1 MNARRL
7 RDILDSYEL
16 SEPWLR
22 SLRIQQPQRAHSN
35 LLSIAKTGISLDLL
49 EVMVGQLEECLPKCA
64 DGDMALN
71 NLDRAIAKTRSPL
84 SVAAMFDR
92 DPTALSI
99 LIQLFSTSQN
109 FAELIIHHLE
119 YFDELRIT
127 GSTSPRPEKLLAQLR
142 REVNALQES
151 DAISLTIRRFCQFHQ
166 LRIGYADIIRNAPLE
181 IVTEQLSHLADVI
194 VQVSLDVALKRVTE
208 RHGKPLHL
216 DQQPTQFSVLA
227 MGKLGGMELNY
238 SSDIDLL
245 FLYDKDGRTE
255 GPHHISNHEFFDRV
269 GRELIKLLSDH
280 TELGQAYRV
289 DLRLRPEGSDGPLTR
304 SFASTCHY
312 YDVMGQ
318 TWERQAMIKIRTIA
332 GSQQLGQTFIRRL
345 EPWIYKR
352 YLGFTEIN
360 EIRSL
365 KRRIE
370 HRTHKQGESL
380 LEVKTGIG
388 GIRDIEFAIQ
398 FLQLLNGGDL
408 KNIRCGNTL
417 DAIEQLQKSGCLTDQ
432 EHHILIDG
440 YRFLRKVEH
449 RLQIMFGLQTHRL
462 PTSDEELTKLAIRMI
477 PDEKLPDFAA
487 MEIPQ
492 ASSEFRHIYQHKT
505 QLNRKI
511 LDHLLHEAFTEDPS
525 LEPEVDL
532 IFQPAPDIETINSTL
547 GQFPF
552 KNPEDAYHRFALLA
566 QETVPFLGPQRCKH
580 FLASI
585 MPGLLRALSATPN
598 PDLTLLNLEK
608 VSASIGGRTI
618 LWELFSFNP
627 ATMDLFI
634 ELCASSQFLIDI
646 LIQHPGMIDDLM
658 DSLVLN
664 QLRTIED
671 LRTELAS
678 LCHKAEDP
686 KPILHS
692 FNNKEI
698 LRIGVRDILGKD
710 SIEDTTRS
718 LSDLAEVIL
727 IQIAE
732 QEYQTLQERWGYPT
746 VSDESCSLRQC
757 PWCLLVLGKF
767 GGRELTYHSDLDV
780 IFLYDS
786 DGTTHPK
793 HPRDSSTTNF
803 HFFSELAQ
811 RITRSCSQLSIYG
824 KLYEIDLRLR
834 PTGQSGSV
842 CVPLNE
848 FQNYH
853 QRNGELWERQA
864 LTKARCIYGDNAF
877 QKKVEKSLFDI
888 CYAAPWND
896 ELTDEIYT
904 MRKRLEESRSDRNI
918 KRGKGGLVDVEFI
931 VQMLQLKY
939 GHLSQKLRVSN
950 TLEILNVLGHQKHLT
965 LEQVQH
971 LEQGYRFLRTV
982 EARLRMQ
989 HNIVQNDLPE
999 DEDSLEQLAKQLGY
1013 PTNNDA
1019 TGAPH
1024 NTMERQTDLEKQPNP
1039 QTEDVTNKSVIESAA
1054 TVFLR
1059 KYSHHRIQ
1067 IRSLF
1072 LELFRQHGATPT

>member
-1 MNARRL
+1 
-7 RDILDSYEL
+7 
-16 SEPWLR
+16 
-22 SLRIQQPQRAHSN
+22 
-35 LLSIAKTGISLDLL
+35 
-49 EVMVGQLEECLPKCA
+49 
-64 DGDMALN
+64 
-71 NLDRAIAKTRSPL
+71 
-84 SVAAMFDR
+84 
-92 DPTALSI
+92 
-99 LIQLFSTSQN
+99 
-109 FAELIIHHLE
+109 
-119 YFDELRIT
+119 
-127 GSTSPRPEKLLAQLR
+127 
-142 REVNALQES
+142 
-151 DAISLTIRRFCQFHQ
+151 
-166 LRIGYADIIRNAPLE
+166 
-181 IVTEQLSHLADVI
+181 
-194 VQVSLDVALKRVTE
+194 
-208 RHGKPLHL
+208 
-216 DQQPTQFSVLA
+216 
-227 MGKLGGMELNY
+227 
-238 SSDIDLL
+238 
-245 FLYDKDGRTE
+245 
-255 GPHHISNHEFFDRV
+255 
-269 GRELIKLLSDH
+269 
-280 TELGQAYRV
+280 
-289 DLRLRPEGSDGPLTR
+289 
-304 SFASTCHY
+304 
-312 YDVMGQ
+312 
-318 TWERQAMIKIRTIA
+318 
-332 GSQQLGQTFIRRL
+332 
-345 EPWIYKR
+345 
-352 YLGFTEIN
+352 
-360 EIRSL
+360 
-365 KRRIE
+365 
-370 HRTHKQGESL
+370 
-380 LEVKTGIG
+380 
-388 GIRDIEFAIQ
+388 
-398 FLQLLNGGDL
+398 
-408 KNIRCGNTL
+408 
-417 DAIEQLQKSGCLTDQ
+417 
-432 EHHILIDG
+432 
-440 YRFLRKVEH
+440 
-449 RLQIMFGLQTHRL
+449 MFGLQTHRL
-462 PTSDEELTKLAIRMI
+462 PESDEELTKLAIRMI
-477 PDEKLPDFAA
+477 PDETLPDFAA
-487 MEIPQ
+487 MDMSH
-492 ASSEFRHIYQHKT
+492 ASSKFRHIYQHKT

-511 LDHLLHEAFTEDPS
+511 LDHLLHEAFTEDPR
-525 LEPEVDL
+525 LELEVDL
-532 IFQPAPDIETINSTL
+532 IFQPDPDVETINRAL

-552 KNPEDAYHRFALLA
+552 QNPKDAYHRFSLLA
-566 QETVPFLGPQRCKH
+566 QETVPFLGPQRCRH

-664 QLRTIED
+664 QLRAIED
-671 LRTELAS
+671 LRAELAS

-727 IQIAE
+727 SQIAE

-746 VSDESCSLRQC
+746 VSDGSSSLRQC
-757 PWCLLVLGKF
+757 PWCLLVLGTF
-767 GGRELTYHSDLDV
+767 GGQELTYHSDLDV

-793 HPRDSSTTNF
+793 HPRESSTTNF

-824 KLYEIDLRLR
+824 RLYEIDLRLR

-864 LTKARCIYGDNAF
+864 LTKARCIYGDSAF
-877 QKKVEKSLFDI
+877 QKKIKQSLFNI

-896 ELTDEIYT
+896 ELADEIYA

-939 GHLSQKLRVSN
+939 GHSSQKLRVSN
-950 TLEILNVLGHQKHLT
+950 TLELLHGLEHQKHLT

-989 HNIVQNDLPE
+989 HNIAQNDLPE
-999 DEDSLEQLAKQLGY
+999 DEESLEQLARQLGY
-1013 PTNNDA
+1013 PTNNHE
-1019 TGAPH
+1019 TGPH
-1024 NTMERQTDLEKQPNP
+1024 VNSMAGHPDLEKQPEP
-1039 QTEDVTNKSVIESAA
+1039 QTEDVTNKSVTESAA
-1054 TVFLR
+1054 IVFLR
-1059 KYSHHRIQ
+1059 EYTHHRIQ

-1072 LELFRQHGATPT
+1072 LELFKLHGTTLT